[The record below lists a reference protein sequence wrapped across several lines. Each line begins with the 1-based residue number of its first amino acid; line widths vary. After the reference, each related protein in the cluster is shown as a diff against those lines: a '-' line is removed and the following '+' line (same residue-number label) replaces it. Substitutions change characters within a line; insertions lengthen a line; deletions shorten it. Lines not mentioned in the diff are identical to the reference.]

1 MFHRKRINEI
11 VLGKWGITADT
22 AMRLARFFGT
32 SARFWLALQAS
43 YDLDMAAEALGE
55 RLEREVRPYVAAGVS
70 TVQGTE
76 ATDI

>member
-1 MFHRKRINEI
+1 VFHRKRINEI
-11 VLGKWGITADT
+11 VLGKRGIAADT
-22 AMRLARFFGT
+22 AMRLGHFFGP
-32 SARFWLALQAS
+32 SARFWIALQAS

-55 RLEREVRPYVAAGVS
+55 RLEQEVRPYVAAGVS